1 MRKKPKEP
9 IFCCLLSSFT
19 KSNQRKPTHC
29 GEEIIKQG
37 KPVCRLESIKELLEE
52 EVVNCTR
59 SLEREEL
66 NKWSHDQDKNE
77 GEIQQTAGQKAA
89 SCQGNSCSL
98 ADDML
103 NYFFEMM
110 HTSPDLFFTI
120 SVLSEGCLSWHTMF
134 IFLSKTLERWI
145 PFLVFSKHFSGS
157 PDLFS
162 YPNCSSSRQEMN
174 SVSSFSCS
182 NHSPLSSSSSSLR
195 LVEQPV
201 SSLGPNRNEPDAS

>member
-1 MRKKPKEP
+1 MNQVPVLDIELSDSQFRRNCNTVFTELSEKSIREKDMRKKPKEP
-9 IFCCLLSSFT
+9 IFGCLLSSFT

-77 GEIQQTAGQKAA
+77 GEIQQTGGQKAA

-110 HTSPDLFFTI
+110 HTSR
-120 SVLSEGCLSWHTMF
+120 E
-134 IFLSKTLERWI
+134 
-145 PFLVFSKHFSGS
+145 
-157 PDLFS
+157 LFS
-162 YPNCSSSRQEMN
+162 QSLCRAKGVCPDTPYSYST
-174 SVSSFSCS
+174 
-182 NHSPLSSSSSSLR
+182 LR
-195 LVEQPV
+195 LE
-201 SSLGPNRNEPDAS
+201 S

>member
-1 MRKKPKEP
+1 MNQVPVLDIELSDSQFLRNCNTVFTEHSEKSIREKDMRKKPKEP
-9 IFCCLLSSFT
+9 IFGCLLSSFT

-120 SVLSEGCLSWHTMF
+120 SVLSEGCLS
-134 IFLSKTLERWI
+134 
-145 PFLVFSKHFSGS
+145 
-157 PDLFS
+157 
-162 YPNCSSSRQEMN
+162 
-174 SVSSFSCS
+174 
-182 NHSPLSSSSSSLR
+182 
-195 LVEQPV
+195 
-201 SSLGPNRNEPDAS
+201 